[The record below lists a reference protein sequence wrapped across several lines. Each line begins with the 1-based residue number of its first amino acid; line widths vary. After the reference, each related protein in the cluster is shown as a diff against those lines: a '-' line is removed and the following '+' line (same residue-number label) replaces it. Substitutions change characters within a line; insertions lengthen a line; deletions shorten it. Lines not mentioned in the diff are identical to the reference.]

1 MAYIWSETLETGDP
15 QIDQFHQ
22 DLFASMNNLLKA
34 SSVGQ
39 GGTKVD
45 ETLDFLNNYIF
56 THFDKEETLMAES
69 DYPDYYIH
77 KKAHDTF
84 KKTVHSMVRE
94 YDKSGTSI
102 SLIAKLNSVIS
113 SWLISHIQRDDMKFA
128 HYLRSRN
135 K

>member
-1 MAYIWSETLETGDP
+1 MAYIWSEALETGDP
-15 QIDQFHQ
+15 QIDQLHQ

-34 SSVGQ
+34 SSIGQ
-39 GGTKVD
+39 GETKVD

-56 THFDKEETLMAES
+56 THFDKEEALMAES
-69 DYPDYYIH
+69 DYPDYFIH
-77 KKAHDTF
+77 KKAHDAF
-84 KKTVHSMVRE
+84 KRTVHSMVRE
-94 YDKSGTSI
+94 YDRSGTSI

-113 SWLISHIQRDDMKFA
+113 SWLINHIQRDDIKFA